1 MNPYKFQAC
10 QFLLQ
15 FHEQR
20 GDKIIVFSDNIFSL
34 KEYAT
39 RLRKFFIYGPTPHSE
54 RSDILN
60 VRPIALRNS
69 RLLTPSSFTVFC
81 IFARTRMDVLVAS
94 HFWFLDN
101 RNSGTMK

>member
-15 FHEQR
+15 FHEGR

-39 RLRKFFIYGPTPHSE
+39 RLKKYFIYGPTPHSE

-60 VRPIALRNS
+60 VRFHMFILRDPPP
-69 RLLTPSSFTVFC
+69 LPPS
-81 IFARTRMDVLVAS
+81 VLWTGKS
-94 HFWFLDN
+94 SSELDDAF
-101 RNSGTMK
+101 M